1 MNKARGEITLTLG
14 GRDWVLRP
22 TFQALCE
29 IESELGDG
37 LIALVRRL
45 AQGSVGVRDVAV
57 IVHAGIKAVEKKPPS
72 YDKVGQMVIEAGIV
86 GLLGPLG
93 EFLGAAFSDSE
104 DADGAA
110 NGGDTDAGQTKAEAD
125 AGNPE
130 APPDPTT

>member
-1 MNKARGEITLTLG
+1 MNKARGEVTLSLG

-29 IESELGDG
+29 IESELGEG

-72 YDKVGQMVIEAGIV
+72 YDTVGQMVIEAGIV

-104 DADGAA
+104 DAAEDGA
-110 NGGDTDAGQTKAEAD
+110 DTDGGQKPAEAD
-125 AGNPE
+125 AGNPK
-130 APPDPTT
+130 APPDPTS

>member
-1 MNKARGEITLTLG
+1 MNKARGEVTLSLG

-29 IESELGDG
+29 IESELGEG

-45 AQGSVGVRDVAV
+45 AAGSVGVRDVAV

-93 EFLGAAFSDSE
+93 EFLGAAFSDRDDES
-104 DADGAA
+104 DDGAA
-110 NGGDTDAGQTKAEAD
+110 DGRVEVD
-125 AGNPE
+125 AGNAG
-130 APPDPTT
+130 APTGPTS

>member
-1 MNKARGEITLTLG
+1 MNKARGEITLSLG

-29 IESELGDG
+29 IESALGEG

-57 IVHAGIKAVEKKPPS
+57 IVHAGIKAADKKPPS
-72 YDKVGQMVIEAGIV
+72 YDTVGEMVIEAGIV

-93 EFLGAAFSDSE
+93 EFLGAAFSDPDSG
-104 DADGAA
+104 DDGAA
-110 NGGDTDAGQTKAEAD
+110 DGGSSKSDAEAG
-125 AGNPE
+125 AGNPT
-130 APPDPTT
+130 APPDPST